1 MENVRAGFEIARLDD
16 VAQNVDDGAVR
27 LLVLVNLLFGQVDK
41 VLLARVERECVA
53 HAPLRDRQVERAA
66 DVIRYAGLVGL
77 LDERLVILGRG
88 DDDGDLLQS
97 VALLHHLEHA
107 EAVEAGHVD
116 VEQQQV
122 DVELGVQ
129 QLERLHAVVGI
140 EVSAAAAE
148 DFGKDMLVHFRIAR
162 DQDFG
167 FDHSADL
174 IRILGRAL
182 LQKCRRGAGGQENR
196 HRKSQC
202 QTKTVYACFLETF
215 DT

>member
-1 MENVRAGFEIARLDD
+1 MRAVPRCADELAQQNVGDGAHMQNVRAGFEVARLDD

-66 DVIRYAGLVGL
+66 DVIRYAELVGL
-77 LDERLVILGRG
+77 LDERLVILRRG
-88 DDDGDLLQS
+88 DDDGDLLQP

-116 VEQQQV
+116 VEQQ
-122 DVELGVQ
+122 
-129 QLERLHAVVGI
+129 LERLHAVVGI
-140 EVSAAAAE
+140 EVFVAAAE
-148 DFGKDMLVHFRIAR
+148 DFGKDLLVHFRIVR

-167 FDHSADL
+167 FDHSVDL

-182 LQKCRRGAGGQENR
+182 L
-196 HRKSQC
+196 
-202 QTKTVYACFLETF
+202 
-215 DT
+215 

>member
-1 MENVRAGFEIARLDD
+1 MRAVPKCADELAQQNVGDGAHMQNVRAGFEVARLDD

-66 DVIRYAGLVGL
+66 DVIRYAKLVDL

-107 EAVEAGHVD
+107 EAVKAGHVD
-116 VEQQQV
+116 VEQ
-122 DVELGVQ
+122 Q

-140 EVSAAAAE
+140 EAFVAAAE
-148 DFGKDMLVHFRIAR
+148 DFGKDLLVHFRIAR

-167 FDHSADL
+167 FDHRVDL

-182 LQKCRRGAGGQENR
+182 L
-196 HRKSQC
+196 
-202 QTKTVYACFLETF
+202 
-215 DT
+215 

>member
-1 MENVRAGFEIARLDD
+1 MRAVPKCADELAQQNVGDGAHMQNVRAGFEVARLDD

-66 DVIRYAGLVGL
+66 DVIRYAKLVDL

-116 VEQQQV
+116 VEQQL

-140 EVSAAAAE
+140 EVFVAAAE
-148 DFGKDMLVHFRIAR
+148 DFGKDLLVHFRIAR
-162 DQDFG
+162 DQDLG
-167 FDHSADL
+167 FDHSVDL

-182 LQKCRRGAGGQENR
+182 L
-196 HRKSQC
+196 
-202 QTKTVYACFLETF
+202 
-215 DT
+215 